1 MHSVADLKPERID
14 TMAISTNLGRLL
26 MRGAPLFNAPIVA
39 LAASPRLGKMLRRNI
54 TLISYTGRRSG
65 RTFSIP
71 VAYRRRG
78 DEIEI
83 VPNMPDAK
91 TWWRNFLGDGAPMSL
106 TLDGIERSGHAVA
119 KRDENGRVT
128 VRVRVAGAQST

>member
-1 MHSVADLKPERID
+1 
-14 TMAISTNLGRLL
+14 MAISTNLGRLL
-26 MRGAPLFNAPIVA
+26 MRGAPIFNAPVAA
-39 LAASPRLGKMLRRNI
+39 LAASPRFGKMLRGNI

-83 VPNMPDAK
+83 IPNMPDAK

-106 TLDGIERSGHAVA
+106 TLDGIEQSGHAVA
-119 KRDENGRVT
+119 HRDENGRVT
-128 VRVRVAGAQST
+128 VRVRLSP